1 MLSVNVLCLGEF
13 IQGQNQLTVSL
24 VCKAR
29 LSTGSFISSAKN
41 NSRDKQ
47 NMDGGNLQNWSGKLD
62 VVLFMYDRNKVGEYL
77 HWKIVIVHIEANAK
91 KKYRDKW
98 DCQKQQR

>member
-24 VCKAR
+24 VCKAW

-41 NSRDKQ
+41 NSRDKP
-47 NMDGGNLQNWSGKLD
+47 NMNDGNLQNWSWYLD
-62 VVLFMYDRNKVGEYL
+62 VVLFEYNGNKVGEYL
-77 HWKIVIVHIEANAK
+77 HWTVVIVQHWG
-91 KKYRDKW
+91 KW
-98 DCQKQQR
+98 NLNKWNCRNSKNNNL